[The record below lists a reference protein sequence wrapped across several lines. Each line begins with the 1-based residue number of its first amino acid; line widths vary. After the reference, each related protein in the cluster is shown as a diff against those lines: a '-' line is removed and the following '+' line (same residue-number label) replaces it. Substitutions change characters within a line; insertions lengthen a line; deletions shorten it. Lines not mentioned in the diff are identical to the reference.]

1 MLFAVSCSDDDGG
14 SGGFS
19 SAELVGTWDLV
30 AVNVS
35 TAVDI
40 DGDGTSSSNL
50 MDEEGCITGTIVL
63 KDDTTYQYEQS
74 NFTITPI
81 TNGQYALQCS
91 GITQATGAWGSD
103 GIQVAFQGSTILGTL
118 QLSNNTIIKQEGD
131 NLPGVASYV
140 YERR

>member
-1 MLFAVSCSDDDGG
+1 M
-14 SGGFS
+14 
-19 SAELVGTWDLV
+19 